1 MAQRL
6 RPLQQMLVSLV
17 VWITG
22 LFAFIPLS
30 LVVIF
35 FSLFADPKRFSPY
48 TKWACRMILRSLLVR
63 VKVEGLDHFKKDGVY
78 LFLCNHVNIL
88 DVLVLYGHI
97 PNYFRGVELDEHF
110 DWFFYGMV
118 IRRLGMIPI
127 SQTNGRSAFKSL
139 KYALKVIAGG
149 TSILILPEGGR
160 TLDGRFQ
167 PFKRGA
173 FLLAKKAG
181 VDLVPSVMVGAFNIM
196 RKGSLL
202 IRPGRMILRFGQPLT
217 CKEIDG
223 METAAIEANVRERMM
238 ALFEDHPG
246 ESHP

>member
-63 VKVEGLDHFKKDGVY
+63 VKVEGLDHFKKDRVY

-127 SQTNGRSAFKSL
+127 SQTNGRNAFKSL

-181 VDLVPSVMVGAFNIM
+181 VDLVPSVMVGAFDIM

-202 IRPGRMILRFGQPLT
+202 IRPGRMILRFGQPLSF
-217 CKEIDG
+217 KEIDG
-223 METAAIEANVRERMM
+223 METAAVEANVRERMA
-238 ALFEDHPG
+238 ALFENHPG